1 MNRIEIIGLF
11 TAIER
16 MCEKKDLEGIEILTK
31 RVLNEAM
38 SVDDKPE
45 PKPRKLPLNNKKGE

>member
-1 MNRIEIIGLF
+1 MNRIELVGLF

-16 MCEKKDLEGIEILTK
+16 MCEKNDLEGIRILTE

-38 SVDDKPE
+38 SANENTKPR
-45 PKPRKLPLNNKKGE
+45 PRKLPLDSENL

>member
-1 MNRIEIIGLF
+1 MNRIEIVGLF

-16 MCEKKDLEGIEILTK
+16 MCEQNDMEGIRKLAK

-38 SVDDKPE
+38 SAE
-45 PKPRKLPLNNKKGE
+45 NKKEEKNYDK